1 MTYNTTS
8 DGLKDVQIKPGKI
21 PFKFTSGQKQ
31 GPLESF
37 EFMTLLYTPKMRK
50 PYKHLIQTKPSKG
63 N

>member
-1 MTYNTTS
+1 MTDSITDKS
-8 DGLKDVQIKPGKI
+8 LKDIQIKPGRI
-21 PFKFTSGQKQ
+21 PFKFASGQKQ

-37 EFMTLLYTPKMRK
+37 EFMTFLYTPKMRK